1 MPFGIKEII
10 SGGKQMESEKLKLSS
25 KDVLIEDAIS
35 KAISKPG
42 VRVDR
47 NEFLTRVFSS
57 RVADIQ
63 KILDVGPVEAGI
75 PREELADIAHKM
87 IISQTGSSSI
97 APVKALIPGKTE
109 SEVMQVSESENFFA
123 SAMRIAQELS
133 YIYGAKDMWVDGGFD
148 NEKVKTQ
155 LMIYFGVMLGVSGA
169 ASAVR
174 VITAALAKTAFKVS
188 PVKILK
194 RLFGKSFFKKALGS
208 GIAKSAVT
216 QAVPLVSG
224 AISGGINYAA
234 VVPMAK
240 KLLTA
245 LDEAAFD
252 YTEEEFA
259 SDIAVIESMADEETP
274 ANTETTYTDG
284 KKHLLA
290 GKLKKLPA
298 PKGITG
304 KGKKKK
310 ADGENDSFEQVK
322 KYKELL
328 DLGIISEEE
337 FEQKKK
343 ELLNL

>member
-1 MPFGIKEII
+1 
-10 SGGKQMESEKLKLSS
+10 MESEKLKLSS

-75 PREELADIAHKM
+75 PREELAEIAHKM

-194 RLFGKSFFKKALGS
+194 RL
-208 GIAKSAVT
+208 
-216 QAVPLVSG
+216 
-224 AISGGINYAA
+224 INQNY
-234 VVPMAK
+234 
-240 KLLTA
+240 
-245 LDEAAFD
+245 F
-252 YTEEEFA
+252 
-259 SDIAVIESMADEETP
+259 S
-274 ANTETTYTDG
+274 
-284 KKHLLA
+284 
-290 GKLKKLPA
+290 
-298 PKGITG
+298 
-304 KGKKKK
+304 
-310 ADGENDSFEQVK
+310 
-322 KYKELL
+322 
-328 DLGIISEEE
+328 
-337 FEQKKK
+337 
-343 ELLNL
+343 